1 MKRLAV
7 IVTIL
12 TAIVLLEG
20 WGAFWLRDYS
30 EELSVRLTAL
40 SEQVDKAPGRVLGE
54 LTGIREE
61 WTERRKI
68 LSIYIHENPMDNF
81 ERDLTQAI
89 FRLEKGDG
97 EAALWMR
104 MAADAAT
111 EIWEREKPTI
121 QNIL

>member
-1 MKRLAV
+1 MKRLTV

-30 EELSVRLTAL
+30 ERLSGSLTAL
-40 SEQVDKAPGRVLGE
+40 SGQVDGAPDRVLRE

-68 LSIYIHENPMDNF
+68 LSIYIHESPMDNF
-81 ERDLTQAI
+81 ERDLTQALL
-89 FRLEKGDG
+89 RLENGDG
-97 EAALWMR
+97 EAALWMK

-111 EIWEREKPTI
+111 EIWERERPTI